1 MQKPLGTLY
10 TASNAISAVRGLMTV
25 PVVAYLYTDQY
36 VIAFWLCILAA
47 WTDWL
52 DGYLARRTKTVSE
65 WGMIIDPLAD
75 KILVGA
81 IVVLLL
87 IKGRLPLWYVS
98 AIVVRDV
105 IILASA
111 QWLQRKNS
119 LVLPSLLPGKLAV
132 TAIALTGA
140 LSMIAS
146 PSSAV
151 VQVPLYLSCALMAL
165 SLWVYG
171 KRLHGILR

>member
-1 MQKPLGTLY
+1 MQPLDKLY
-10 TASNAISAVRGLMTV
+10 TASNAISAARGLLTI
-25 PVVAYLYTDQY
+25 PVVVCLLNNDFT
-36 VIAFWLCILAA
+36 IAFWLCILAA

-52 DGYLARRTKTVSE
+52 DGFVARRTNTVSE
-65 WGMIIDPLAD
+65 WGMIIDPVAD

-87 IKGRLPLWYVS
+87 VKGRLPVWYVS
-98 AIVVRDV
+98 GIVVRDLV
-105 IILASA
+105 ILIGA
-111 QWLQRKNS
+111 QWLRRKNN
-119 LVLPSLLPGKLAV
+119 LVLPSMMTGKLAV

-140 LSMIAS
+140 LSMLFENTS
-146 PSSAV
+146 MYV
-151 VQVPLYLSCALMAL
+151 LVPLYMSCALMAL

>member
-1 MQKPLGTLY
+1 
-10 TASNAISAVRGLMTV
+10 MTI
-25 PVVAYLYTDQY
+25 PVVFYLYTDQY
-36 VIAFWLCILAA
+36 VVAFWLCLVAA

-52 DGYLARRTKTVSE
+52 DGFLARRTGTVSE
-65 WGMIIDPLAD
+65 WGMVIDPLAD

-87 IKGRLPLWYVS
+87 VKGRLPAWYVGC
-98 AIVVRDV
+98 IVSRDI
-105 IILASA
+105 IILTAA
-111 QWLQRKNS
+111 KYLQRKS
-119 LVLPSLLPGKLAV
+119 KLVLPSLMPGKLAV

-140 LSMIAS
+140 LSMIAD
-146 PSSAV
+146 PASAIV
-151 VQVPLYLSCALMAL
+151 GIPLYLSCALMAL

>member
-10 TASNAISAVRGLMTV
+10 TASNAISALRGLMTV
-25 PVVAYLYTDQY
+25 PVVVYLYTDHY
-36 VIAFWLCILAA
+36 VIAFWLCIIAA
-47 WTDWL
+47 LTDWL
-52 DGYLARRTKTVSE
+52 DGFLARRTKTVSE

-87 IKGRLPLWYVS
+87 IKGLLPLWYVA
-98 AIVVRDV
+98 AIVARDV
-105 IILASA
+105 IILAGA
-111 QWLQRKNS
+111 QWLQRTS
-119 LVLPSLLPGKLAV
+119 SVVLPSLMPGKLAV

-146 PSSAV
+146 PSSLI
-151 VQVPLYLSCALMAL
+151 VQVPLYLSCGLMGL

>member
-1 MQKPLGTLY
+1 MQHQNSLY
-10 TASNAISAVRGLMTV
+10 TASNAISAFRGLMTI
-25 PVVAYLYTDQY
+25 PVVYCLMHDQY
-36 VIAFWLCILAA
+36 TISFWLCMFAA

-52 DGYLARRTKTVSE
+52 DGFIARRTDTVSQ

-87 IKGRLPLWYVS
+87 AKGRLPTWFVT
-98 AIVVRDV
+98 AIVIRDV
-105 IILASA
+105 VILVCA
-111 QWLQRKNS
+111 QWIRKRSNM
-119 LVLPSLLPGKLAV
+119 VMPSMMPGKLAV

-140 LSMIAS
+140 LSM
-146 PSSAV
+146 V
-151 VQVPLYLSCALMAL
+151 VEPTSILIESLIYLSSALMAL

-171 KRLHGILR
+171 KRLHGFLR